1 MIHLFLLE
9 LSKGDMYR
17 VGVEGELDLIKE
29 YFHSLS
35 LPPNKTIGNDIRFIK
50 SLPQRGRK
58 DKGKRQI
65 PQVGEIVKCK
75 FVYNKFNLMGV
86 RG

>member
-17 VGVEGELDLIKE
+17 VGVEGELDLIKK
-29 YFHSLS
+29 YFHSLAGGDK
-35 LPPNKTIGNDIRFIK
+35 PTIGNDIRFIK

-65 PQVGEIVKCK
+65 PQIGEIVKCK